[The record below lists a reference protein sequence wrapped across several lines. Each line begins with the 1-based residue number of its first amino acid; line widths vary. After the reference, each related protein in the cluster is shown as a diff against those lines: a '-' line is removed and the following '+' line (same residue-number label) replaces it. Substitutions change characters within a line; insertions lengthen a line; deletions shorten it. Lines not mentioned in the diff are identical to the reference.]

1 MVSSEWEFPAY
12 HLPLTTHYSPSR
24 MSLRTLPL
32 SKIKKGMRILVRVDW
47 NVPIKGKMVTECEKI
62 ERTVPL
68 IRELRKR
75 GAITILMTHLGRPKG
90 RDKTCS
96 TKILAPF
103 AEGCAGVSVQYLDAD
118 LSTVAG
124 AKALKQKTDTLK
136 SGDVVLLE
144 NVRFQPGEEE
154 NKAQLAKRYAAC
166 GDIFVNDAFASCHRA
181 HTSVV
186 GIARELP
193 AYAGPALANEVEA
206 LSKLL
211 TRPKRPYYAFIG
223 GSKLSTKIEV
233 IERLISI
240 ADKVFIGGA
249 MAHVFFA
256 AKNIPIGASFIEE
269 AGIKIAKKLLKKT
282 KKIELPVD
290 LVVAK
295 KIAPNIH
302 PHSVETGKVSAKEMI
317 GDIGPE
323 TARLWSEEIRKA
335 STIVWNGPVGV
346 IEIPAFSHG
355 SLVIARA
362 MASRGKGKS
371 FCVVGGGDTL
381 PVVEQSGMAQHID
394 HVSTGG
400 GAMLEFIALN
410 GKLPGLKPLQNH

>member
-1 MVSSEWEFPAY
+1 M
-12 HLPLTTHYSPSR
+12 
-24 MSLRTLPL
+24 
-32 SKIKKGMRILVRVDW
+32 LVRVDW
-47 NVPIKGKMVTECEKI
+47 NVPIKGKTVTECEKI

-75 GAITILMTHLGRPKG
+75 GAVTILMTHLGRPKG
-90 RDKTCS
+90 RDKSCS

-103 AEGCAGVSVQYLDAD
+103 VEGCSGVEVQYLDAD
-118 LSTVAG
+118 LSTATG
-124 AKALKQKTDTLK
+124 AKALKDRVA
-136 SGDVVLLE
+136 SFEPGDVVLLE

-154 NKAQLAKRYAAC
+154 GKVQLAKRYAAC
-166 GDIFVNDAFASCHRA
+166 ADLFVNDAFASCHRV
-181 HTSVV
+181 HVSVV

-193 AYAGPALANEVEA
+193 AYAGPALEAEVSA
-206 LSKLL
+206 LTKLLSK
-211 TRPKRPYYAFIG
+211 PKRPYYAFIG

-233 IERLISI
+233 IDRLITI

-256 AKNIPIGASFIEE
+256 AQNIPIGASYIEAE
-269 AGIKIAKKLLKKT
+269 GIKLAKKFLKKT
-282 KKIELPVD
+282 KKIVLPIDV
-290 LVVAK
+290 VVAK
-295 KIAPNIH
+295 KIAPDVH
-302 PHSVETGKVSAKEMI
+302 PHVVEVGKIGAKEMI

-323 TARLWSEEIRKA
+323 TSQAWSAEIKKA
-335 STIVWNGPVGV
+335 STIIWNGPVGV

-355 SLVIARA
+355 SLVLVQS
-362 MASRGKGKS
+362 MASRGKGKA

-381 PVVEQSGMAQHID
+381 PVVEQSGMAEHID

-410 GKLPGLKPLQNH
+410 GKLPGLKPLQTGK

>member
-1 MVSSEWEFPAY
+1 
-12 HLPLTTHYSPSR
+12 
-24 MSLRTLPL
+24 
-32 SKIKKGMRILVRVDW
+32 MRVLVRVDW
-47 NVPIKGKMVTECEKI
+47 NVPLKGKTVMECEKI
-62 ERTVPL
+62 VRTVPL
-68 IRELRKR
+68 LRELRKR
-75 GAITILMTHLGRPKG
+75 GAVTILMTHLGRPKG
-90 RDKTCS
+90 RDMSCS

-103 AEGCAGVSVQYLDAD
+103 AEGCSGVEIQYLNAD

-124 AKALKQKTDTLK
+124 TKKLKDRIDDLK
-136 SGDVVLLE
+136 SGDIALLE

-154 NKAQLAKRYAAC
+154 NKPILAKRYASL
-166 GDIFVNDAFASCHRA
+166 GDLFVNDAFASCHRA

-186 GIARELP
+186 GIAKELP
-193 AYAGPALANEVEA
+193 AYAGPELEKEVSA

-211 TRPKRPYYAFIG
+211 TKPKHPYYAFIG

-233 IERLISI
+233 IERLITV

-256 AKNIPIGASFIEE
+256 AKKIPIGISFIEPE
-269 AGIKIAKKLLKKT
+269 GIKLATKLMKKT

-295 KIAPNIH
+295 KIAPGIH
-302 PHSVETGKVSAKEMI
+302 PHVVGLGKMSAKEMI

-323 TARLWSEEIRKA
+323 TARQWSEMIKKA

-346 IEIPAFSHG
+346 TEIPAFSHG
-355 SLVIARA
+355 SLVLARA

-381 PVVEQSGMAQHID
+381 PVIEQSGMAEHID

-410 GKLPGLKPLQNH
+410 GKLPGLKLLQTRT